1 MHDDAAILETTFEAR
16 WAVMKN
22 KWLGLF
28 LLVLM
33 AGCSEQEQV
42 ETYTNTNDDKLQSEI
57 AQLFKDDD
65 QIEHANIL
73 LVDNEI
79 FVALQLKPF
88 AKWKKQKIEEKW
100 QKKIEKQFK
109 EKAVLVSTDFK
120 LYWESSKLLEEKS
133 QQKVQKKLEHLKK
146 LAKEET

>member
-100 QKKIEKQFK
+100 QKK
-109 EKAVLVSTDFK
+109 L
-120 LYWESSKLLEEKS
+120 KS
-133 QQKVQKKLEHLKK
+133 NLKK
-146 LAKEET
+146 KPCLYRQILSCIGNPRNC